1 VAAVAAAGLGEVLG
15 TLAGYLYRAAVFT
28 AVMVAGILV
37 AMLLRRMLRKT
48 LELSQLPYTVADL
61 ASRAFYYALV
71 AIVGVVALGVAGF
84 DVTGFAFAGTLIGA
98 ALGFASQTVASNFFS
113 GLFLYFDKPLRP
125 GDMVEVQDI
134 GVTGIVEDITL
145 FSTRI
150 ATLDGLRVRIP
161 NETIFRSVIKNLD
174 SPRAR
179 RVEYLVGISYSSDI
193 DVAREAI
200 MRVLDGHPWVLAEP
214 EPVIYVEELG
224 DSAVVLRVM
233 FWVPSRKWLEVRW
246 ELLEKIKKALD
257 EAGVE
262 IPFPQRVVWLRTAG
276 GNAGSAVENLA
287 SAAAV
292 EGGDGRVGVL
302 AEGS

>member
-1 VAAVAAAGLGEVLG
+1 
-15 TLAGYLYRAAVFT
+15 
-28 AVMVAGILV
+28 
-37 AMLLRRMLRKT
+37 MLLRRMLRKT
-48 LELSQLPYTVADL
+48 LELSQLPSTVADL

-71 AIVGVVALGVAGF
+71 AVAGVVALGVAGF

-113 GLFLYFDKPLRP
+113 GLFLYFDKPLKP

-134 GVTGIVEDITL
+134 GVMGVVEDITL

-150 ATLDGLRVRIP
+150 ATLDGLRVRVP
-161 NETIFRSVIKNLD
+161 NETIFRSVIKNLE

-179 RVEYLVGISYSSDI
+179 RVEYLVGISYDSDI
-193 DVAREAI
+193 DAAREAI
-200 MRVLDGHPWVLAEP
+200 LRVLDEHPWVLAEP
-214 EPVIYVEELG
+214 EPVVYVEELG

-262 IPFPQRVVWLRTAG
+262 IPFPQRVVWLRTASNSIPAAG
-276 GNAGSAVENLA
+276 GEAGLV
-287 SAAAV
+287 AAGR
-292 EGGDGRVGVL
+292 GGEDGVL
-302 AEGS
+302 AEGG